1 MKIITMQHIL
11 GHKILEYDVD
21 ERGVIIDEREYNKY
35 RKYPQDDIIIWII
48 NDTILKNSSKLK
60 NS

>member
-1 MKIITMQHIL
+1 MQHTL
-11 GHKILEYDVD
+11 GHKILEYDV
-21 ERGVIIDEREYNKY
+21 DEREYNKY

>member
-1 MKIITMQHIL
+1 MQHIL

-21 ERGVIIDEREYNKY
+21 ERGIIIDEREYSKH
-35 RKYPQDDIIIWII
+35 RKDPSDDVISWTT
-48 NDTILKNSSKLK
+48 NDNILKKDSKLK

>member
-1 MKIITMQHIL
+1 MKIITMQHTL

-35 RKYPQDDIIIWII
+35 RKYPQDDIIIWIT

>member
-1 MKIITMQHIL
+1 MQHTL

-35 RKYPQDDIIIWII
+35 RKYPQDDIIIWIT

>member
-1 MKIITMQHIL
+1 MQHIL